1 VNGRSSSGQGLLAN
15 IVSGARQQAP
25 LPLHVACGLGGG
37 GEALVRALWDAAGVE
52 MAGVS
57 REIQGA
63 DSGDPMETCHRA
75 GHGTIIDRVRCPG
88 IGPSLP
94 NDGHGSGEG
103 WCIVLTRDCAES
115 AMSLASFAGPDAA
128 ESLFCELLCQ
138 VCSVPAGNAAALAAD
153 LGFPMALIWDLR
165 EMREDWRDASVS
177 ELYRACLAAPTV
189 TALRR
194 QMTERDGRALL
205 DLGRVVCLMDPSE
218 IQLSDEWALL
228 AKALSG
234 RRYSVADIS
243 LVLDA
248 YPGLFEVSHGA
259 RHTVAR
265 PSSRLASV
273 LLLGGVAPSSSEH
286 FVIYRA
292 LRDRS
297 QAALERPDE
306 SDGFVAKHLPRQA
319 AAAAALPE
327 LTSDPLGVLCS
338 DPFALLRELEAQPRQ
353 LRRPAGKVIALS
365 AHRLLDG
372 PDQASQLELSAR
384 RIGLYRFADTLASAL
399 PNRRWR
405 PLWAQAELAHTHR
418 VALNHRAPLLSVAA
432 VENEEGMAF
441 VGSADGEV
449 WRISPYRHPVRLDGS
464 KSLEGEIR
472 AIAAS
477 KVDDRELVAV
487 GTSTHAVGVLDGRR
501 GNLKWLDNDAHK
513 DPLSAATIHIGDR
526 GTLLTAGVGGLIY
539 AHPLLDGEQGQIV
552 YEHGSEIRGL
562 QAVRVDA
569 TDLIV
574 FCAVDGVVGIVR
586 LADGSQVARW
596 HMAEEVL
603 NSVAARL
610 EGRQLRLVAG
620 TSKGSL
626 RQLRL
631 PVEWLAAGDGADLR
645 SEAWDVLAQHPLAVN
660 SVRIVGKGD
669 DDFAVV
675 SGASDGS
682 WQWNDREGT
691 QQVGLGHVGPIW
703 SVDFLSAG
711 DRRYVVT
718 AGGEGA
724 CRLWLTEAVLDEKI
738 THAQPLA
745 HRGPVSAIE
754 LAVDPAEK
762 VLVLTGGSDGDVR
775 VGAPSLAQGG
785 ELLTRHD
792 SDVSA
797 LISVTIDDVRSHV
810 VSGSVDGALRL
821 TPIGARRQREST
833 VLGIAHEG
841 VMALSS
847 GALGTQHEVVSG
859 GRDGTITSWNLDTR
873 TPNMT
878 VQGCRYGSVQALC
891 HIEGHGEGMLV
902 VGGQDGGLSVFHG
915 PMLEKR
921 GDPSMLDASILCL
934 CPLPSSP
941 SGLLA
946 GLADG
951 RVGVVREL
959 GLYGESI
966 SYIEASENEIRGLGT
981 LILGGRVFMAC
992 AGLDRHLRLLD
1003 IQAGE
1008 EAIDIELDGYALS
1021 LKAIGAAV
1029 GLGTSAGAAVIS
1041 YPTDILVLNP

>member
-1 VNGRSSSGQGLLAN
+1 MSHRSSGARDLLAN
-15 IVSGARQQAP
+15 IVSRARQQAP

-37 GEALVRALWDAAGVE
+37 GEALVRALWDAAEVE
-52 MAGVS
+52 LVSVSQEAWDSAGGPGG
-57 REIQGA
+57 I
-63 DSGDPMETCHRA
+63 CHR
-75 GHGTIIDRVRCPG
+75 GGGNSIVDRVRCEG
-88 IGPSLP
+88 IGPSP
-94 NDGHGSGEG
+94 GNASQNPGDG
-103 WCIVLTRDCAES
+103 WCIVLSRDRTGGAI
-115 AMSLASFAGPDAA
+115 SLASCAGPDAEKA
-128 ESLFCELLCQ
+128 LFCELLREA
-138 VCSVPAGNAAALAAD
+138 CSISPEDAEALAAR
-153 LGFPMALIWDLR
+153 LGFPTAVLCDLK
-165 EMREDWRDASVS
+165 EMRDDWRDASLDD
-177 ELYRACLAAPTV
+177 LYEACLAAPTV
-189 TALRR
+189 AALRR
-194 QMTERDGRALL
+194 RMVGRDGRALL
-205 DLGRVVCLMDPSE
+205 DLGRVVCLMDPRE
-218 IQLSDEWALL
+218 VELSDEWALL
-228 AKALSG
+228 AKSLSG
-234 RRYSVADIS
+234 RPYSVSDIS
-243 LVLDA
+243 LVVDA
-248 YPGLFEVSHGA
+248 YPGLFEVGRSG
-259 RHTVAR
+259 RHTVVK
-265 PSSRLASV
+265 PSSRLASA
-273 LLLGGVAPSSSEH
+273 LLLGGVTPSSSEH
-286 FVIYRA
+286 FAIYRA

-319 AAAAALPE
+319 GAAAALPE
-327 LTSDPLGVLCS
+327 LTSDPLAVLCS
-338 DPFALLRELEAQPRQ
+338 DPFALLRELETQPGQ

-405 PLWAQAELAHTHR
+405 PLWAQAELSHTHR

-432 VENEEGMAF
+432 VEHPEGMAF

-449 WRISPYRHPVRLDGS
+449 WRISPYRHPTRLAGS
-464 KSLEGEIR
+464 RSLEGEIR

-477 KVDDRELVAV
+477 RDGDRELVAI
-487 GTSTHAVGVLDGRR
+487 GTSTHAVGVLDGGQ
-501 GNLKWLDNDAHK
+501 GNLEWLDNEAHK
-513 DPLSAATIHIGDR
+513 DPLSAAAIHAGDE
-526 GTLLTAGVGGLIY
+526 GTLLTAGVGGVIY
-539 AHPLLDGEQGQIV
+539 AHPLRDGKGRGQIV

-562 QAVRVDA
+562 QAIRFGT

-574 FCAVDGVVGIVR
+574 FCAVDGVVGIVSVAGGVR
-586 LADGSQVARW
+586 VARW

-603 NSVAARL
+603 NSVAARV
-610 EGRQLRLVAG
+610 EGQRLRLVVG
-620 TSKGSL
+620 TSEGSL
-626 RQLRL
+626 RQLRV
-631 PVEWLAAGDGADLR
+631 PVEALALDGELDLR
-645 SEAWDVLAQHPLAVN
+645 DEPWDVLAQHPLAVN
-660 SVRIVGKGD
+660 SVQIVCEGD

-682 WQWNDREGT
+682 WQWSDRRGT

-703 SVDFLSAG
+703 SVDCLSAG
-711 DRRYVVT
+711 DRRYIVT

-724 CRLWLTEAVLDEKI
+724 CRLWLTDAVLHEKI

-754 LAVDPAEK
+754 LAVDPAEQ

-792 SDVSA
+792 SEISA

-821 TPIGARRQREST
+821 TPVSARRQREST

-841 VMALSS
+841 VTALSS
-847 GALGTQHEVVSG
+847 GALGTRHEVVSG

-873 TPNMT
+873 TPNKT

-891 HIEGHGEGMLV
+891 HIEGHGDGMLV
-902 VGGQDGGLSVFHG
+902 AGGQDGGLGVFHG

-921 GDPSMLDASILCL
+921 GEPSMLDASVLCL
-934 CPLPSSP
+934 CPLPSST
-941 SGLLA
+941 GVLA

-951 RVGVVREL
+951 RVAVVREL
-959 GLYGESI
+959 GLYGESV

-992 AGLDRHLRLLD
+992 AGLDRQLRLLD

-1008 EAIDIELDGYALS
+1008 EAIAIELDGYALS
-1021 LKAIGAAV
+1021 LKAIGSAV